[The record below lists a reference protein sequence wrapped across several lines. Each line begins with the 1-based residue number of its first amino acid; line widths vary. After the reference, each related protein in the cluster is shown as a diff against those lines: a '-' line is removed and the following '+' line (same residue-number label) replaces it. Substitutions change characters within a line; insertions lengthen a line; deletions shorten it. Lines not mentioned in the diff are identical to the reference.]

1 VAGPERIARR
11 PVFLCWALGVTTMEP
26 TKIHDG
32 LNRMVKMA
40 LDTGEAHSLEEAR
53 DLFARYRLHVA
64 LGPDVAHSAA
74 LQAAALTAVNAGRR
88 CFLGGV
94 TVSGP
99 LEASLR
105 IPWRRCHALGEA
117 VEELQGRFVHEAP
130 PDVPVL
136 LLGDAHPQSGG
147 SLALRATFDGWTA
160 AVGPDEIGQRLGD
173 HSDFTPVGVLA
184 GALGVS
190 EVFQHLRGSNAAA
203 GRRETGL
210 SLWKPDENYRVAE
223 AGPVL
228 EQLPARLWLIGLGH
242 LGQAILWTLGFLPY
256 EDPRRVELVLQ
267 DYDDL
272 VEANDST
279 SLLTTRRQIGRK
291 KTRTMAAWCEERGFR
306 TAVTERK
313 FDANFKVA
321 PDEPG
326 VAVCG
331 VDNANARAVLEDV
344 GFERIVEAGL
354 GAGPTEYLAFQT
366 HSFPARRSARARW
379 QGVSRHVSAA
389 ALLAQPAYG
398 ALRSQGLDECGLVQL
413 AERTVG
419 APFVGAVASAL
430 VVAELVRMAQGFHG
444 YEVIDGT
451 LRALENAIAIAAE
464 PRAPYNPGTTT
475 ARLPAAATALA

>member
-1 VAGPERIARR
+1 
-11 PVFLCWALGVTTMEP
+11 MEP
-26 TKIHDG
+26 TRIHDG

-53 DLFARYRLHVA
+53 DLFARYRLHIA
-64 LGPDVAHSAA
+64 LGPDGAHSAA

-99 LEASLR
+99 LGASLM
-105 IPWRRCHALGEA
+105 IPWRRRHSLGDA
-117 VEELQGRFVHEAP
+117 VEDLQGRFVHEPP

-136 LLGDAHPQSGG
+136 LLGDAFAQSGN
-147 SLALRATFDGWTA
+147 SLALRVTFNGWTA
-160 AVGPDEIGQRLGD
+160 AVGPDEFGQRLGEQ
-173 HSDFTPVGVLA
+173 SDFTPVGVLA

-190 EVFQHLRGSNAAA
+190 EVFQHVRGTNAVA
-203 GRRETGL
+203 GHREAGL
-210 SLWKPDENYRVAE
+210 SLWKPDEDYRVAE
-223 AGPVL
+223 TGPVL

-267 DYDDL
+267 DYDEL

-279 SLLTTRRQIGRK
+279 SLLTTLRQIGRK
-291 KTRTMAAWCEERGFR
+291 KTRAMAAWCEQRGFR
-306 TAVTERK
+306 TVVTERR

-321 PDEPG
+321 PGEPG

-331 VDNANARAVLEDV
+331 VDNPNARAVLEDV
-344 GFERIVEAGL
+344 GFDRIVEAGL

-366 HSFPARRSARARW
+366 HSFPARKSARARW
-379 QGVSRHVSAA
+379 EGASQHVSAA
-389 ALLAQPAYG
+389 ALLEQPAYD
-398 ALRSQGLDECGLVQL
+398 ALRAQGLDECGLIQL

-419 APFVGAVASAL
+419 APFVGAVASTL
-430 VVAELVRMAQGFHG
+430 VVAELARLAQGFHG
-444 YEVIDGT
+444 YALIDGT
-451 LRALENAIAIAAE
+451 LRAPENVIAIAAD
-464 PRAPYNPGTTT
+464 PRAPYNPGTAA
-475 ARLPAAATALA
+475 ARLPAAATAPA